1 MSFNET
7 LNKKVSKRVG
17 KYTSAT
23 SVAKDIWDC
32 IRGLNQV
39 NRALL
44 DDTWTAEMILN
55 ACVNVRTLLTIRY
68 EKEDNSAILKAE
80 KEFLKSD
87 DVKRSLIYQ
96 SSLMI
101 QTLTSP
107 LFQMQEL
114 KSMSDQYV
122 ACARA
127 FLKSQNINLRQAWH

>member
-1 MSFNET
+1 
-7 LNKKVSKRVG
+7 
-17 KYTSAT
+17 
-23 SVAKDIWDC
+23 
-32 IRGLNQV
+32 
-39 NRALL
+39 
-44 DDTWTAEMILN
+44 MILN

-107 LFQMQEL
+107 LVSNAGIKIYER
-114 KSMSDQYV
+114 SV
-122 ACARA
+122 RR
-127 FLKSQNINLRQAWH
+127 LRQSLPEKPEHQSSTSLALKRGEKNGY

>member
-7 LNKKVSKRVG
+7 LNKKVSKNLS
-17 KYTSAT
+17 KYAGGV
-23 SVAKDIWDC
+23 SVSKDIWDC
-32 IRGLNQV
+32 IRTLSQT
-39 NRALL
+39 NRTLL
-44 DDTWTAEMILN
+44 DDTWTPEMILN
-55 ACVNVRTLLTIRY
+55 ACISVRTLLTIRY
-68 EKEDNSAILKAE
+68 EKEDNPAILKRE
-80 KEFLKSD
+80 KDFLKND
-87 DVKRSLIYQ
+87 DIKLSLICQ
-96 SSLMI
+96 GSSML

>member
-7 LNKKVSKRVG
+7 LNKKVSKNLS
-17 KYTSAT
+17 KYAGGV
-23 SVAKDIWDC
+23 SVSKDIWDC
-32 IRGLNQV
+32 IRTLSQA

-44 DDTWTAEMILN
+44 DDTWTPEMILN
-55 ACVNVRTLLTIRY
+55 ACISVRTLLTIRY
-68 EKEDNSAILKAE
+68 EKEDNPAILKRE
-80 KEFLKSD
+80 KDFLKND
-87 DVKRSLIYQ
+87 DIKLSLICQ
-96 SSLMI
+96 GSSML

-114 KSMSDQYV
+114 KSMSDRYV

>member
-7 LNKKVSKRVG
+7 LNKKVSKNLS
-17 KYTSAT
+17 KYAGGV
-23 SVAKDIWDC
+23 SVSKDIWDC
-32 IRGLNQV
+32 IRTLSQV

-44 DDTWTAEMILN
+44 DDTWTPEMILN
-55 ACVNVRTLLTIRY
+55 ACISVRTLLTIRY
-68 EKEDNSAILKAE
+68 EKEDNPAILKRE
-80 KEFLKSD
+80 KDFLKND
-87 DVKRSLIYQ
+87 DIKLSLICQ
-96 SSLMI
+96 GSSML